1 MTLPASGQISLSQVN
16 TELGL
21 ASNTPISL
29 GQTAARRLVNG
40 TPPPINTAV
49 LTPNTIISLS
59 NLYGKDYIGG
69 VWTPRTTALGNSGW
83 GGSDINDINGY
94 SGGYLAVGNAT
105 RVALTT
111 DGGATWTY
119 SGANLAA
126 TSFGFAQVRACAYGN
141 SIYVLGGED
150 AKVATSTNGTTWT
163 FRSGVQTAWTSGAIY
178 EIRFINGVF
187 YAGGGKTVSSVYSP
201 AMATSTDGI
210 TWTNRTISGWSNP
223 SPPFSNPYV
232 LCIATN
238 GSGLIVA
245 GGDNGNISTSTDAG
259 ATWTYRSGIQSTTF
273 GTSVVW
279 SIAWNGSV
287 FCVGGTGGKIAT
299 SPDGI
304 NWTYRGGLAATS
316 FGSSL
321 VTSLTWT
328 GKIFVATGQGSY
340 QGASPDGIT
349 WKANFSL
356 SQNGEFFGASNQSAF
371 YDSVNNRMLAG
382 GTTTGLKIAA
392 SP

>member
-1 MTLPASGQISLSQVN
+1 MTLPTSGTISLSQVN

-29 GQTAARRLVNG
+29 NQTTARRLVNG
-40 TPPPINTAV
+40 TPPPTNTAV
-49 LTPNTIISLS
+49 LTPNTTISMS

-83 GGSDINDINGY
+83 GTSIDLNDINGY
-94 SGGYLAVGNAT
+94 SGGYLAVGNAS

-126 TSFGFAQVRACAYGN
+126 TSFGSTQIFACAYGN
-141 SIYVLGGED
+141 SIYVLGGSS

-163 FRSGVQTAWTSGAIY
+163 FRSGVQTAWGSSTIS
-178 EIRFINGVF
+178 EIKFINGVF
-187 YAGGGKTVSSVYSP
+187 YAGGSRDISSVFSP
-201 AMATSTDGI
+201 AIATSTDGI
-210 TWTNRTISGWSNP
+210 TWTNRTISGWALASYGGT
-223 SPPFSNPYV
+223 YV
-232 LCIATN
+232 YAIGSN
-238 GSGLIVA
+238 GSGLIVI
-245 GGDNGNISTSTDAG
+245 GGDLGNISTSTDGG
-259 ATWTYRSGIQSTTF
+259 ATWTYRSGLRATAF
-273 GTSVVW
+273 GTTVVY

-287 FCVGGTGGKIAT
+287 FVVGGTGGKIAT

-316 FGSSL
+316 FGTSL
-321 VTSLTWT
+321 VKSLAWT
-328 GKIFVATGQGSY
+328 GKIFVAISQGSY
-340 QGASPDGIT
+340 QGASPDGINWT
-349 WKANFSL
+349 ANYSL
-356 SQNGEFFGASNQSAF
+356 SQNGESYGASNNVVF

-382 GTTTGLKIAA
+382 GTTTGLKLA
-392 SP
+392 SSP